1 VRFSSLCK
9 NARICFTLLTQKL
22 VHGTPTGTLVWARS
36 GPHPFYPAEV
46 VDPYAEDT
54 PPWLK
59 AEARRPGE
67 VNKIAVMY
75 FDDTRS
81 G

>member
-1 VRFSSLCK
+1 MNEFLRQQGK
-9 NARICFTLLTQKL
+9 TN
-22 VHGTPTGTLVWARS
+22 
-36 GPHPFYPAEV
+36 
-46 VDPYAEDT
+46 
-54 PPWLK
+54 LK

>member
-1 VRFSSLCK
+1 MRQ
-9 NARICFTLLTQKL
+9 LLN
-22 VHGTPTGTLVWARS
+22 HAPTGTLVWARS
-36 GPHPFYPAEV
+36 GPHHFYPAEV
-46 VDPYAEDT
+46 LDPHAEDT
-54 PPWLK
+54 PSWAK

-75 FDDTRS
+75 FDDIRS